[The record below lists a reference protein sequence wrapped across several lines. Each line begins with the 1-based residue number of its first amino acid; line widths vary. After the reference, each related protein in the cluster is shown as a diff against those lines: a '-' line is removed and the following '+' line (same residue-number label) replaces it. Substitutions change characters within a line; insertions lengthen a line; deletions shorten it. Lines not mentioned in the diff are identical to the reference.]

1 MALSTRFDPELAH
14 KLEQYCRHTGT
25 TKSEVIRK
33 SVEAFIDQAAK
44 PATLYDLG
52 KHLFGADKR
61 PVAQSTS
68 ANVKQLLRA
77 KLRAKHSR

>member
-1 MALSTRFDPELAH
+1 MALSTRFDPA
-14 KLEQYCRHTGT
+14 LEHRLEEYCRTSGAS
-25 TKSEVIRK
+25 KSEVIRK
-33 SVEAFIDQAAK
+33 SVEAFIDQAAR

-61 PVAQSTS
+61 ALGGSTS
-68 ANVKQLLRA
+68 ASVKRLLRA